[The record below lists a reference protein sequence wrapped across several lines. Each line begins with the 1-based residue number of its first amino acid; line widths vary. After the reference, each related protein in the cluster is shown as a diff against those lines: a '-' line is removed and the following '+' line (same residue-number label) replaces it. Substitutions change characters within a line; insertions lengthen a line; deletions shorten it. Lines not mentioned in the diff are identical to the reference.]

1 MILRGAINY
10 CPTIRRARTLRPKIE
25 SRYVER
31 CARLTA
37 DFEKVRGLPA
47 YRLVVDTIRDA
58 ILNGRI
64 RPGDR
69 IPSETSLAEQ
79 LGVNRSTVRE
89 GMRLLEETGFVIH
102 RPGGKRRYAA
112 EPQNRLTGPAGEAP
126 MLRALTFLEYW
137 EILMAL
143 DPMGAG
149 LAARRAEPGDIAAI
163 SDNIKRMRFAASAK
177 QDLAQLDLEFH
188 SLVARAAHNR
198 ALLAARYPLVSV
210 IFYPGFAA
218 VIKRLNADER
228 MLTAHEAIF
237 DAIRLHDEPR
247 AREWMEK
254 HIVDFR
260 RGYELANLDITSL
273 VALQ

>member
-1 MILRGAINY
+1 
-10 CPTIRRARTLRPKIE
+10 
-25 SRYVER
+25 
-31 CARLTA
+31 
-37 DFEKVRGLPA
+37 
-47 YRLVVDTIRDA
+47 VVDTIREG

-64 RPGDR
+64 KPGER

-79 LGVNRSTVRE
+79 LGVHRSTVRE

-112 EPQNRLTGPAGEAP
+112 EPQKLPAEPAAEPP

-163 SDNIKRMRFAASAK
+163 TDNVKRMRVAVRAK
-177 QDLAQLDLEFH
+177 QNLAGLDLEFH
-188 SLVARAAHNR
+188 ALVARAAHNR
-198 ALLAARYPLVSV
+198 ALLAARYPLVRV
-210 IFYPGFAA
+210 IFYPGFEA
-218 VIKRLNADER
+218 VLKRLNADER
-228 MLTAHEAIF
+228 MLAAHEAIF
-237 DAIRLHDEPR
+237 NAIRLHDEPR

-254 HIVDFR
+254 HIADFR